1 MAQLQGILASLAW
14 PFAIT
19 VAWLAGE
26 FGQRWSGLPRIS
38 FYGLAGFALAAGQL
52 GVLPPAGVGNALL
65 LADVGFALVLFELGY
80 RINLRWL
87 RTNPWIGIAGL
98 AEAGL
103 TGIAVFLIARAF
115 GVAGIHALMLA
126 SLSMATSPATV
137 VRVINEQ
144 KSSGQVTERALH
156 LCALDCVLAVFAFNA
171 SVGLWIFRTFED
183 VGDALWNSLA
193 MLGVS
198 AFAGT
203 VFGIAV
209 PAVLRLLGK
218 MTQDATAAFALAV
231 ILLVSMAYALG
242 LSPVVAALAFGLTA
256 RHRRVAFSQAQ
267 RNFGALGELLTV
279 VLFVYVASTLDWRR
293 VAAGGALALAL
304 VLILARLLTKTA
316 GVTAF
321 AHLSGIS
328 WRKGV
333 LTGVALAPLSV
344 FAILMLEHARHAG
357 VQVVEELRAM
367 AAVTM
372 LLEVFGPVILQRAL
386 AWAREIP
393 ATGPETPPDARPEN
407 RHAA

>member
-1 MAQLQGILASLAW
+1 MTDLLAILTGLAW

-19 VAWLAGE
+19 LAWLAGE
-26 FGQRWSGLPRIS
+26 FGQRWTGLPRIS
-38 FYGLAGFALAAGQL
+38 FYGLVGFLLAAPQL
-52 GVLPPAGVGNALL
+52 GVLPRPEAGTMLL
-65 LADVGFALVLFELGY
+65 LADVGFGLILFELGY

-87 RTNPWIGIAGL
+87 RTNPWIGISGL

-103 TGIAVFLIARAF
+103 TFVVVFGIARGF
-115 GVAGIHALMLA
+115 GLPVIHALMLA

-156 LCALDCVLAVFAFNA
+156 LCAQNCVLAVFAFNA

-183 VGDALWNSLA
+183 VGDALWNSLVV
-193 MLGVS
+193 LGVS
-198 AFAGT
+198 AFTGA
-203 VFGIAV
+203 VFGIVV
-209 PAVLRLLGK
+209 PALLRMLGK
-218 MTQDATAAFALAV
+218 LAQDATAAFALAV
-231 ILLVSMAYALG
+231 ILLVSITFTFG
-242 LSPVVAALAFGLTA
+242 LSPIVGALAFGLTA

-279 VLFVYVASTLDWRR
+279 ALFVFAASTLDWRR
-293 VAAGGALALAL
+293 VWTGGLLAVALLA
-304 VLILARLLTKTA
+304 ARLVTKTA

-328 WRKGV
+328 WRKGA

-344 FAILMLEHARHAG
+344 FVILLVEHARHAG
-357 VQVVEELRAM
+357 VQVVEELQAV

-372 LLEVFGPVILQRAL
+372 LLELFGPIVLQRAL
-386 AWAREIP
+386 VWARE
-393 ATGPETPPDARPEN
+393 APEN